1 MATLQEE
8 HITRADQEF
17 QKALLHLRNEFV
29 RLQIGRA
36 SPALI
41 EDLKVEAYG
50 GMQPLKGLAS
60 ITVPDPKTLQVQPW
74 DRSILSAV
82 ERAIAAANLGL
93 NPINDGRFIR
103 IPMPPLTEER
113 RKELVKVV
121 HQMSENAKISIRT
134 ARSTAHSAFKMME
147 ENKEIS
153 EDERRL
159 AEKHLQEK
167 VDHANREIEELA
179 KKKEA
184 DIVTI

>member
-1 MATLQEE
+1 MAIPQD
-8 HITRADQEF
+8 HIARADQEF
-17 QKALLHLRNEFV
+17 QKAISHLKNEFA

-41 EDLKVEAYG
+41 EELKVEAYG

-82 ERAIAAANLGL
+82 ERAITAANLGL

-113 RKELVKVV
+113 RKELVKIV
-121 HQMSENAKISIRT
+121 HQMAENAKISIRT
-134 ARSTAHSAFKMME
+134 ARSTIHSTFKTME
-147 ENKEIS
+147 ESKEIS

-167 VDHANREIEELA
+167 VDHANREVEELA
-179 KKKEA
+179 KRKEA